1 MKKLILASTSPWRKE
16 ILAKTG
22 LRFGVIASNYKED
35 MNKKM
40 SPSKL
45 AEFLSFKKAE
55 TVVKKCPKSVIIGA
69 DTFIVLGNKLLGKP
83 HTPKEAFKM
92 LRKISE
98 KMLKVITG
106 FTIIDTDSN
115 KRISRSV
122 STKVFIKK
130 LSKTEISNYVKT
142 KEPLDKAGAFGIQGK
157 GALLIKKIEG
167 DFFNVIGLPLSALAE
182 ELKKFGFKVL

>member
-1 MKKLILASTSPWRKE
+1 MKKLILASTSLGRKE

-22 LRFGVIASNYKED
+22 LRFGIIKSNYKED
-35 MNKKM
+35 MSRKVT
-40 SPSKL
+40 PSRL

-55 TVVKKCPKSVIIGA
+55 AVVKNCPKSVIIGA

-92 LRKISE
+92 LRKINGKTLE
-98 KMLKVITG
+98 VITG
-106 FTIIDTDSN
+106 FTIIDADSN
-115 KRISRSV
+115 KKISRSV

-167 DFFNVIGLPLSALAE
+167 DYFNVIGLPLNALVE
-182 ELKKFGFKVL
+182 ELRRFGFKVL